1 MRLVSDLRS
10 PLARARGL
18 GAAGDGVGHW
28 RAQRVSAIA
37 LAPLALWFVASLVAR
52 AGADHAEVVA
62 WIARPPVAIALI
74 LMLGAV
80 FWHLKLGMQAVIED
94 YVRGGFARQFGLLA
108 NAFVCAAL
116 AAASVFAVLGIAL
129 GA

>member
-1 MRLVSDLRS
+1 MRLVSDLRT

-18 GAAGDGVGHW
+18 GSAGDGVGHW
-28 RAQRVSAIA
+28 RAQRISAIA
-37 LAPLALWFVASLVAR
+37 LAPLALWFVASLVAL
-52 AGADHAEVVA
+52 AGADHAEVAA
-62 WIARPPVAIALI
+62 WIARPPVAVALI

-80 FWHLKLGMQAVIED
+80 FWHLKLGMQAVVED
-94 YVRGGFARQFGLLA
+94 YVHGGFARQFGLLA
-108 NAFVCAAL
+108 NAFACAAL

>member
-62 WIARPPVAIALI
+62 WIARPPVAVALI
-74 LMLGAV
+74 LMLGTV
-80 FWHLKLGMQAVIED
+80 FWHLKLGMQAVVED
-94 YVRGGFARQFGLLA
+94 YVRGGFARQCGLLA
-108 NAFVCAAL
+108 NAFACAAL